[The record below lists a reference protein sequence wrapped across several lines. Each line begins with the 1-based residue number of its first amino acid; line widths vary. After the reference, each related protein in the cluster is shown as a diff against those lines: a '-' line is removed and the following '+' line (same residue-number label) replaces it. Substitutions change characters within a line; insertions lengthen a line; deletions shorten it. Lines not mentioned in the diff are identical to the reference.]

1 LTESGVGRLVAP
13 VATFAESQ
21 ENCMPAQPFAG
32 VLVPVLT
39 PFTPAGEPD
48 AGRFVAF
55 CRWLLDQGA
64 DGLAIFG
71 TTSEANS
78 MSAGERMGL
87 LDRLVASGIP
97 PAKLMPG
104 AGACSITEAS
114 TLIRHAVGHGVGGVL
129 MLPPF
134 YYKGMDDDGLF
145 AFFAGVIDRVASS
158 ALRMYL
164 YHIPPQTVLG
174 LSLDLVGRL
183 IDAYPNTV
191 VGLKDSSG
199 DWNNTAALLERFPS
213 FAVFPGSEVFLLD
226 GLRKGAVGCI
236 TASGNVNVPGIRK
249 VYENW
254 KTPQAD
260 QLQAEITTARKTIQA
275 YPMVPALKR
284 IVAHF
289 HNDPDWAAVRPPMVP
304 LSEAQSK
311 ALLADL
317 AKIGFTLGE
326 RQREAAE

>member
-1 LTESGVGRLVAP
+1 MAAP
-13 VATFAESQ
+13 
-21 ENCMPAQPFAG
+21 PFAG

-39 PFTPAGEPD
+39 PFTAAGEPD
-48 AGRFVAF
+48 AGRFIAF

-78 MSAGERMGL
+78 MSAGERMAL
-87 LDRLVASGIP
+87 LDRLIAAGVPA
-97 PAKLMPG
+97 AKLMPG
-104 AGACSITEAS
+104 AGACSITEAA

-134 YYKGMDDDGLF
+134 YYKGMDDEGLF
-145 AFFAGVIDRVASS
+145 AFFSAVIDRVGSS
-158 ALRMYL
+158 ALRMFL
-164 YHIPPQTVLG
+164 YNIPPQTVLG

-183 IDAYPNTV
+183 IEAYPDTV

-199 DWNNTAALLERFPS
+199 DWNNTAALLDRFPG

-236 TASGNVNVPGIRK
+236 TASGNVNVTGIRR

-254 KTPQAD
+254 RTPQAD
-260 QLQAEITTARKTIQA
+260 ALQAEITTLRKTIQA

-289 HNDPDWAAVRPPMVP
+289 HHDPAWAAVRPPMVA
-304 LSEAQSK
+304 LNEAQSA
-311 ALLADL
+311 ALIGDL
-317 AKIGFTLGE
+317 ARVGFALGE
-326 RQREAAE
+326 RR

>member
-1 LTESGVGRLVAP
+1 MASPL
-13 VATFAESQ
+13 
-21 ENCMPAQPFAG
+21 FAG

-39 PFTPAGEPD
+39 PFTRAGDPD

-55 CRWLLDQGA
+55 CRFLLEEGA

-78 MSAGERMGL
+78 MAAGERMEL
-87 LDRLVASGIP
+87 LDRLIAAGVPA
-97 PAKLMPG
+97 AKLMPG
-104 AGACSITEAS
+104 TGACSLTEAT

-134 YYKGMDDDGLF
+134 YYKGMSDDGLF
-145 AFFAGVIDRVASS
+145 AFFSAVIDRVGSA

-183 IDAYPNTV
+183 IKAYPQTV

-199 DWNNTAALLERFPS
+199 DWNNTAALLDRYPG

-226 GLRKGAVGCI
+226 GLRQGAAGCI
-236 TASGNVNVPGIRK
+236 TATGNVNVAGIRR

-254 KTPQAD
+254 RSPEAD
-260 QLQAEITTARKTIQA
+260 ALQAGITLTRKTIQA

-289 HNDPDWAAVRPPMVP
+289 HSDPDWAAVRPPMVP
-304 LSEAQSK
+304 LAEAQSA

-326 RQREAAE
+326 RSRAAAE

>member
-1 LTESGVGRLVAP
+1 VAP

-48 AGRFVAF
+48 AERFVAF

-78 MSAGERMGL
+78 MSAVERMAL
-87 LDRLVASGIP
+87 LDRLIAAGVPAS
-97 PAKLMPG
+97 KLMPG
-104 AGACSITEAS
+104 TGACSVTEAAM
-114 TLIRHAVGHGVGGVL
+114 LIRHAVGHGVGGFL

-134 YYKGMDDDGLF
+134 YYKGMDDDGLY
-145 AFFAGVIDRVASS
+145 AFFAGVIDRVGSS
-158 ALRMYL
+158 ALKMYL

-199 DWNNTAALLERFPS
+199 DWNNTVALLERFPG

-254 KTPQAD
+254 QTPQAD
-260 QLQAEITTARKTIQA
+260 QLQAEITTVRKTIQA

-284 IVAHF
+284 IVAQF

-311 ALLADL
+311 ALLGDL

-326 RQREAAE
+326 RRREAAE

>member
-1 LTESGVGRLVAP
+1 
-13 VATFAESQ
+13 
-21 ENCMPAQPFAG
+21 MPQPFAG

-55 CRWLLDQGA
+55 CRWLLEEGA

-78 MSAGERMGL
+78 MSAGERMAL
-87 LDRLVASGIP
+87 LDRLIAAGVPASR
-97 PAKLMPG
+97 LMPG
-104 AGACSITEAS
+104 TGACSTTEAAM
-114 TLIRHAVGHGVGGVL
+114 LIKHAVAHGCGGVL

-134 YYKGMDDDGLF
+134 YYKGMTDQGVYDF
-145 AFFAGVIDRVASS
+145 ISAVIDKVGS
-158 ALRMYL
+158 AALKMYL
-164 YHIPPQTVLG
+164 YHIPPQTMIPFGVE
-174 LSLDLVGRL
+174 LVGRL
-183 IDAYPNTV
+183 IKAYPNTV

-199 DWNNTAALLERFPS
+199 DWANTKALCDAYAS
-213 FAVFPGSEVFLLD
+213 SGFAIFPGSEVFLLD
-226 GLRKGAVGCI
+226 GLRAGGVGCI

-254 KTPQAD
+254 KAPQAD
-260 QLQAEITTARKTIQA
+260 QYQADITLVRKTVQA

-289 HNDPDWAAVRPPMVP
+289 HNDPDWAAVRPPMER
-304 LSEAQSK
+304 LSDAQSK

-317 AKIGFTLGE
+317 EKIGYSLGE
-326 RQREAAE
+326 RRREAAE

>member
-1 LTESGVGRLVAP
+1 MAS
-13 VATFAESQ
+13 
-21 ENCMPAQPFAG
+21 QPFAG

-39 PFTPAGEPD
+39 PFTQSGEPD
-48 AGRFVAF
+48 AGRFIAF

-78 MSAGERMGL
+78 MSAGERMEL
-87 LDRLVASGIP
+87 LDRLVAAGIP
-97 PAKLMPG
+97 AGKLMPG
-104 AGACSITEAS
+104 AGACSVTEAAA
-114 TLIRHAVGHGVGGVL
+114 LIRHAVGHGVGGVL
-129 MLPPF
+129 LLPPF

-145 AFFAGVIDRVASS
+145 GFFAGVIDRVGSS
-158 ALRMYL
+158 ALRIFL

-183 IDAYPNTV
+183 IRAYPETV

-199 DWNNTAALLERFPS
+199 DWNNTAALIERFPGFS
-213 FAVFPGSEVFLLD
+213 VFPGSEVFLLD
-226 GLRKGAVGCI
+226 GLRKGGVGCI
-236 TASGNVNVPGIRK
+236 TATGNVNVTGIRK
-249 VYENW
+249 VYQNW
-254 KTPQAD
+254 RTPQAD
-260 QLQAEITTARKTIQA
+260 ALQAEITNLRKTIQA

-289 HNDPDWAAVRPPMVP
+289 HHDPAWAAVRPPMVP
-304 LSEAQSK
+304 LSEAQS
-311 ALLADL
+311 AGLLADL

-326 RQREAAE
+326 RRREAAE

>member
-1 LTESGVGRLVAP
+1 MA
-13 VATFAESQ
+13 SQ
-21 ENCMPAQPFAG
+21 NFAG

-39 PFTPAGEPD
+39 PFTPSGDAD

-55 CRWLLDQGA
+55 CRFLLDQGA

-78 MSAGERMGL
+78 MSAGERMEL
-87 LDRLVASGIP
+87 LDKLIAAGIP
-97 PAKLMPG
+97 AAKLMPG
-104 AGACSITEAS
+104 TGACSITEAS
-114 TLIRHAVGHGVGGVL
+114 MLIRHAVGYGVGGVL

-145 AFFAGVIDRVASS
+145 AFFAGVIDRVGSN

-183 IDAYPNTV
+183 IEAYPETV

-199 DWNNTAALLERFPS
+199 DWSNTAALLERFPG

-236 TASGNVNVPGIRK
+236 TATGNVNVPGIRK

-260 QLQAEITTARKTIQA
+260 ALQAEITTARKAIQA

-289 HNDPDWAAVRPPMVP
+289 RNDPDWAAVRPPMVP
-304 LSEAQSK
+304 LSEAQSA
-311 ALLADL
+311 ALLGDL

-326 RQREAAE
+326 ARRAAAE

>member
-1 LTESGVGRLVAP
+1 
-13 VATFAESQ
+13 
-21 ENCMPAQPFAG
+21 MPTQPFAG

-39 PFTPAGEPD
+39 PFTAAGEPD
-48 AGRFVAF
+48 AGRFIAF

-78 MSAGERMGL
+78 MSGAERMAL
-87 LDRLVASGIP
+87 LDRLVAAGIP
-97 PAKLMPG
+97 AGKLMPG
-104 AGACSITEAS
+104 TGACSITEAAA
-114 TLIRHAVGHGVGGVL
+114 LIRHAVGHGCGGVL

-134 YYKGMDDDGLF
+134 YYKGMTEDGVYDF
-145 AFFAGVIDRVASS
+145 IAATIDRVGSP

-164 YHIPPQTVLG
+164 YHIPPQTMIPFSVE
-174 LSLDLVGRL
+174 LVGRL
-183 IDAYPNTV
+183 IAAYPGIV

-199 DWNNTAALLERFPS
+199 DWNNTKALLDAYAGS
-213 FAVFPGSEVFLLD
+213 GFAVFPGSEVFLLD
-226 GLRKGAVGCI
+226 GLRHGAVGCI

-254 KTPQAD
+254 RTPQAD
-260 QLQAEITTARKTIQA
+260 SLQAEITLVRKTIQA

-289 HNDPDWAAVRPPMVP
+289 HHDPDWAAVRPPMTR
-304 LSEAQSK
+304 LDAAQSA
-311 ALLADL
+311 ALIADL

-326 RQREAAE
+326 RRREAAE

>member
-1 LTESGVGRLVAP
+1 
-13 VATFAESQ
+13 
-21 ENCMPAQPFAG
+21 MPQPFAG

-39 PFTPAGEPD
+39 PFTAAGEPD

-55 CRWLLDQGA
+55 CRWLLDEGA

-78 MSAGERMGL
+78 MAAGERMAL
-87 LDRLVASGIP
+87 LDRLIAAGV
-97 PAKLMPG
+97 PAARLMPG
-104 AGACSITEAS
+104 TGACSVTEAAM
-114 TLIRHAVGHGVGGVL
+114 LIKHAVGHGCGGVL

-134 YYKGMDDDGLF
+134 YYKGMTEQGVFDF
-145 AFFAGVIDRVASS
+145 IAAVIDRVGSP

-164 YHIPPQTVLG
+164 YHIPPQTMVPFG
-174 LSLDLVGRL
+174 VELVGRL
-183 IDAYPNTV
+183 IKAYPGTV

-199 DWNNTAALLERFPS
+199 DWHNTKALCDAYAADG
-213 FAVFPGSEVFLLD
+213 FAIFPGSEVFLLD
-226 GLRKGAVGCI
+226 GLRAGGVGCI

-254 KTPQAD
+254 QTPQAD
-260 QLQAEITTARKTIQA
+260 RLQADITLVRKTIQA

-289 HNDPDWAAVRPPMVP
+289 HNDPDWATVRPPMER
-304 LSEAQSK
+304 LSDAQSK

-317 AKIGFTLGE
+317 AKIGYSLGE
-326 RQREAAE
+326 RRREAAE

>member
-1 LTESGVGRLVAP
+1 MAS
-13 VATFAESQ
+13 
-21 ENCMPAQPFAG
+21 QPFSG
-32 VLVPVLT
+32 VLVPALT

-48 AGRFVAF
+48 ASRFIAF
-55 CRWLLDQGA
+55 CRWLLDEGA

-78 MSAGERMGL
+78 MSAAERMAL
-87 LDRLVASGIP
+87 LDRLVDSGV
-97 PAKLMPG
+97 PAARLMPG
-104 AGACSITEAS
+104 AGACSITEAA
-114 TLIRHAVGHGVGGVL
+114 TLIRHAVGHGCGGVL

-134 YYKGMDDDGLF
+134 YYKGMDDQGVYDF
-145 AFFAGVIDRVASS
+145 VAAVIDRVGSS

-164 YHIPPQTVLG
+164 YHIPPQTMIPFTLE
-174 LSLDLVGRL
+174 LVGKL
-183 IDAYPNTV
+183 IKAYPETV

-199 DWNNTAALLERFPS
+199 DWANTEALLKAYPGFGI
-213 FAVFPGSEVFLLD
+213 FPGSEVFLLD
-226 GLRKGAVGCI
+226 GLRHGGVGCI

-254 KTPQAD
+254 RTPQAD
-260 QLQAEITTARKTIQA
+260 RLQAEITLVRKTIQA

-289 HNDPDWAAVRPPMVP
+289 HRDPDWAAVRPPMTR
-304 LSEAQSK
+304 LGEAQS
-311 ALLADL
+311 ASLLADL

-326 RQREAAE
+326 RPRGSNPRAEGPREAAE